1 MDEARITYGIT
12 AVTLLLLFV
21 VIFFIIPKY
30 VPADQQNDAT
40 HWAMVSYSALLF
52 LINAIKTEFDV
63 MNISMMILF
72 VLIIAVQTSGIYWW
86 IPTYIPENARDETI
100 HWMVI
105 ASSMLILLVGILF
118 TPVWK
123 QSVSSS
129 RLIGDISSGGRR
141 RR

>member
-1 MDEARITYGIT
+1 MDARIVYGIT
-12 AVTLLLLFV
+12 AVTLLLLFIV
-21 VIFFIIPKY
+21 VFFLIPKY
-30 VPADQQNDAT
+30 VPADQQGDAT

-52 LINAIKTEFDV
+52 LMAAFKNEFDA
-63 MNISMMILF
+63 MNISMLVLF

-105 ASSMLILLVGILF
+105 GSSMVILLVGILF

-123 QSVSSS
+123 QSITSTH
-129 RLIGDISSGGRR
+129 LIGEIALGGRR